1 MTEKKE
7 FPEEEI
13 GLRDYLAV
21 ILRRKWIVIA
31 IFAVIVVVATINS
44 FKTEPMYK
52 ATCQILIER
61 ENPKVVNI
69 QEIMAVD
76 ASTTDYYQ
84 TQYEIL
90 KNKKLAE
97 KVIEHLN
104 LVNNKEFNPESKTDF
119 AIIVGKYLSRL
130 EIEPIK
136 KSRLVNISFESHD
149 PKLAALIANDHAKLY
164 IEQILERRFSTSQ
177 EAGVWLNKRIKEEE
191 KRLEDSE
198 KALYNYRQKNNL
210 VSIGFE
216 EKNNIIIQ
224 KLGELNSALIQ
235 AKTLC
240 IEKESLHS
248 EIDKLLKKSNTIESV
263 PAVVS
268 NPLIQQ
274 LKADYIKSKAE
285 YSQLSRKYG
294 PEHPQIIRLKS
305 QIKETKSKIAK
316 EVKNIL
322 DSIGIEYRVTKKQEK
337 SLIKALEEQKKEALK
352 LNEKEIQ
359 YNVLKRDAES
369 NRIIYNNLLKRVKE
383 SAITEN
389 MGLSNVSIIDPAA
402 VPNSPFKPKKRRDIL
417 LAIMIGLFGG
427 GGFAFFLEYLDNTID
442 TPEKIQRYLKIPF
455 LGPLGRVAIAK
466 FVSRYGTELVA
477 LKEAASQTSEM
488 LRSIRTNILFSA
500 SDKPKKAF
508 LITSALPVEGKSFV
522 ISNLAVSLAQMKKKV
537 LLVDCDLRKPRLHQ
551 IFNLE
556 KLPGLTDILS
566 GKNSLESVF
575 QDTEIE
581 DLKLI
586 SCGTKPPNPAEL
598 LSSESMTELISNL
611 RKEFDFILFDSPPIM
626 SVTDAVVLATLVDG
640 TVIVIKSGETPRF
653 PIQQAIEQLSE
664 VDARI
669 VGAILNNM
677 DFENRSYYYH
687 YYKHYYNYGNYG
699 REEQER
705 KHRKQKS

>member
-7 FPEEEI
+7 FPEEEV

-130 EIEPIK
+130 EIEPIR
-136 KSRLVNISFESHD
+136 KSRLVNISFEDHD
-149 PKLAALIANDHAKLY
+149 PRLAALIANNHAKLY

-177 EAGVWLNKRIKEEE
+177 EAGVWLNKRIKEEK

-198 KALYNYRQKNNL
+198 KALYNYKQKNNL

-224 KLGELNSALIQ
+224 KLDELNSVLIQ

-248 EIDKLLKKSNTIESV
+248 EIERLLKKSNTIESV

-322 DSIGIEYRVTKKQEK
+322 DSIEIEYRVARKQEK

-352 LNEKEIQ
+352 LNKKEIQ

-369 NRIIYNNLLKRVKE
+369 NCIIYNNLLKRVKE
-383 SAITEN
+383 SAVTEN
-389 MGLSNVSIIDPAA
+389 LGLSNVSIIDPAT

-455 LGPLGRVAIAK
+455 MGPLGRVALSK
-466 FVSRYGTELVA
+466 FVYRYGTELVA
-477 LKEAASQTSEM
+477 LKEANSQTSEM

-508 LITSALPVEGKSFV
+508 LITSALPLEGKSFV

-556 KLPGLTDILS
+556 KLAGLTDILS
-566 GKNSLESVF
+566 GKNSPESVF

-640 TVIVIKSGETPRF
+640 VVIVIKSGETPRF

-699 REEQER
+699 REEQESN
-705 KHRKQKS
+705 HRKQKS

>member
-7 FPEEEI
+7 FPEEEV

-130 EIEPIK
+130 EIEPIR
-136 KSRLVNISFESHD
+136 KSRLVNISFEAHD

-164 IEQILERRFSTSQ
+164 IEQILERRFATSQ
-177 EAGVWLNKRIKEEE
+177 EAGLWLNKRIKEEK

-198 KALYNYRQKNNL
+198 RALYNYRQKNNL

-224 KLGELNSALIQ
+224 KLDELNSALIQ

-322 DSIGIEYRVTKKQEK
+322 NSIEIEYRVARKQEK

-352 LNEKEIQ
+352 LNKKEIQ

-383 SAITEN
+383 AAVTEN
-389 MGLSNVSIIDPAA
+389 LGLSNVSIIDPAA
-402 VPNSPFKPKKRRDIL
+402 VPNSPFKPKKGRDIL

-455 LGPLGRVAIAK
+455 MGPIGKVAIAK
-466 FVSRYGTELVA
+466 FTYRYGTELVA
-477 LKEAASQTSEM
+477 LKEATSQTSEM

-508 LITSALPVEGKSFV
+508 LVTSALPVEGKSFV
-522 ISNLAVSLAQMKKKV
+522 VSNLAVSLAQMKKKV
-537 LLVDCDLRKPRLHQ
+537 ILVDCDLRKPRLHQ

-556 KLPGLTDILS
+556 KLPGLTDVLS

-598 LSSESMTELISNL
+598 LSSESITKLISNL

-653 PIQQAIEQLSE
+653 PIRQAIEQLSE

-699 REEQER
+699 REEGKHQKR
-705 KHRKQKS
+705 KS